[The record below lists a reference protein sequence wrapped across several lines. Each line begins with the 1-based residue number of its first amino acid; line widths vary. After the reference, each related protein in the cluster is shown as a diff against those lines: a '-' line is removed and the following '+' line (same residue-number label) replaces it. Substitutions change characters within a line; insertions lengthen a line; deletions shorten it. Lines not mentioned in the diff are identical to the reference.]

1 MRVNDLERC
10 GQYGG
15 LGGSCI
21 TPADIEELWKL
32 HSEVGV
38 SAHVCVCV
46 CVCVCVMCSGST
58 CMSVYLCTYVVCIH
72 VCTCHVLQ
80 RHNTFSGASP
90 WSL

>member
-38 SAHVCVCV
+38 SAHVCVC
-46 CVCVCVMCSGST
+46 MCDVQ
-58 CMSVYLCTYVVCIH
+58 C
-72 VCTCHVLQ
+72 
-80 RHNTFSGASP
+80 
-90 WSL
+90 